1 MARAWRRMAL
11 LASLTLG
18 AAAQAAGD
26 CSVTLDGKS
35 LTAAQVLA
43 VARQDCAVAIA
54 PAAARRA
61 APTTCCWPMRA
72 WTSRST
78 A

>member
-1 MARAWRRMAL
+1 MKSLRVDTHRRAARACGRMAL
-11 LASLTLG
+11 LATLLLG

-43 VARQDCAVAIA
+43 VARQELLRVTCRRNAVVEC
-54 PAAARRA
+54 RCR
-61 APTTCCWPMRA
+61 
-72 WTSRST
+72 
-78 A
+78 

>member
-1 MARAWRRMAL
+1 MKSLRVETHRRAACAWSRMAL
-11 LASLTLG
+11 LAALMLG
-18 AAAQAAGD
+18 TAAQAAGD

-54 PAAARRA
+54 PR
-61 APTTCCWPMRA
+61 CV
-72 WTSRST
+72 
-78 A
+78 